1 MKNLIYASIS
11 LLIALSFG
19 SCKQEIVDNDANQLL
34 IIDQGAVSIDPNMS
48 INYTASLV
56 NLNGQISAASNV
68 SWSSSN
74 TDVATIS
81 SSGSVSI
88 SQTGI
93 STIQASVEVGGV
105 TLTAEVPLSV
115 VVPGLFAV
123 SPSAILGD
131 INFPDIPLECIYL
144 GTGSTSYGFQ
154 SSNTSVA
161 TVSSSGVVSFVGA
174 GSCEITVTANGLS
187 GNPTIIVP
195 VLVLGTTTIDLPVTR
210 IAINPTS
217 YAMLKSE
224 SQQFSAKAYNKNNE
238 EQNVTID
245 WEVED
250 PAIASVDANGTIT
263 PLAIGDTYVK
273 ASAKG
278 ISARA
283 ALTVV
288 PSKLLIV
295 DPYFVSKP
303 AGQTQQFTVQQHN
316 VSRVNGE
323 LTLGAATA
331 ASNITWEI
339 PSFGI
344 SAFDI
349 ATIDNNGL
357 ATIKSDATPGL
368 STVVLAYDPNDQELE
383 PGIAILEVP
392 FGSGGG
398 TGCNCG
404 TQDAAAASINLTS
417 SSTVNLSFG
426 GQSQI
431 QAAVLDA
438 TGNTLSTAAIV
449 YCSDNTSI
457 AEVNINGEISATGF
471 GTGTAN
477 ITVCNGNLNQTVVV
491 NLQ

>member
-174 GSCEITVTANGLS
+174 GSCEITVTANGL
-187 GNPTIIVP
+187 
-195 VLVLGTTTIDLPVTR
+195 R
-210 IAINPTS
+210 
-217 YAMLKSE
+217 
-224 SQQFSAKAYNKNNE
+224 
-238 EQNVTID
+238 
-245 WEVED
+245 
-250 PAIASVDANGTIT
+250 
-263 PLAIGDTYVK
+263 
-273 ASAKG
+273 
-278 ISARA
+278 
-283 ALTVV
+283 
-288 PSKLLIV
+288 
-295 DPYFVSKP
+295 
-303 AGQTQQFTVQQHN
+303 
-316 VSRVNGE
+316 
-323 LTLGAATA
+323 
-331 ASNITWEI
+331 
-339 PSFGI
+339 
-344 SAFDI
+344 
-349 ATIDNNGL
+349 
-357 ATIKSDATPGL
+357 
-368 STVVLAYDPNDQELE
+368 
-383 PGIAILEVP
+383 
-392 FGSGGG
+392 
-398 TGCNCG
+398 
-404 TQDAAAASINLTS
+404 
-417 SSTVNLSFG
+417 
-426 GQSQI
+426 
-431 QAAVLDA
+431 
-438 TGNTLSTAAIV
+438 
-449 YCSDNTSI
+449 
-457 AEVNINGEISATGF
+457 
-471 GTGTAN
+471 
-477 ITVCNGNLNQTVVV
+477 
-491 NLQ
+491 